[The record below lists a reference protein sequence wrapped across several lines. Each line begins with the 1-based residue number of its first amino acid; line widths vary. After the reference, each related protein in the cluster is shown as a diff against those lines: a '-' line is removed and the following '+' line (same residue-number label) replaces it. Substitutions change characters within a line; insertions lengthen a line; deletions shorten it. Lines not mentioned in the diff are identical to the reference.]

1 MHTAATDG
9 TPGSAGSGRNAFEQG
24 AATLPGVS
32 CPSSVVRS
40 QQRIANSS
48 AHTLDS
54 RLMLRLASSPARI
67 STATWSIDPIRGSR
81 CFSGSSNPAGNAGA
95 FAISFECRV
104 SGMAGA
110 AKRPAALLLAAA
122 LLVLG
127 AACGG
132 GGKSSA
138 GTTTEGTTTEA
149 AATTT
154 AATATA
160 LPKAAYVT
168 RMKTI
173 GQSLS
178 TSLNSLGAATTA
190 PKAAAALTAVQTDL
204 RKAADRIESITP
216 PQQIKAQHA

>member
-1 MHTAATDG
+1 MQTAATDG
-9 TPGSAGSGRNAFEQG
+9 TAGSEGSGRSAFEQS
-24 AATLPGVS
+24 AATLPDVS
-32 CPSSVVRS
+32 C
-40 QQRIANSS
+40 
-48 AHTLDS
+48 T
-54 RLMLRLASSPARI
+54 
-67 STATWSIDPIRGSR
+67 
-81 CFSGSSNPAGNAGA
+81 
-95 FAISFECRV
+95 
-104 SGMAGA
+104 
-110 AKRPAALLLAAA
+110 
-122 LLVLG
+122 
-127 AACGG
+127 
-132 GGKSSA
+132 SSA

-216 PQQIKAQHA
+216 P